1 MDVSVLQHMAHIKGL
16 LLYLLLRNNWFWING
31 DKAVFYSWY
40 CVLLVCTCMH
50 VAVVFHSI
58 WSISGILGVELGYWM
73 FPLLSDAD
81 IGNADMCVC
90 VCVFFSEMTG

>member
-16 LLYLLLRNNWFWING
+16 FLYLQLRNNWFWING
-31 DKAVFYSWY
+31 DETVFYSWY
-40 CVLLVCTCMH
+40 CGFIGVHLHACSCCISQYL
-50 VAVVFHSI
+50 
-58 WSISGILGVELGYWM
+58 SISGILGVELGYWM

-81 IGNADMCVC
+81 IGNADVCVC